1 MNDLRLAHYGS
12 EAVARDVIE
21 RFYAGSPAYRSL
33 IDAGLQQLGK
43 SDLREV
49 SWDDLPILTK
59 DNFYAANPWRD
70 FVPRESYHDIYSIL
84 RSSGTTNPDGTG
96 RGFFWPQLRSHD
108 TVLAPLLQ
116 ARLIDAFALGTRKT
130 LVIIGLSL
138 GSWAGGEQF
147 SFIFKTLALRNG
159 FPMVVFSPGNQHAE
173 ILELIGVLH
182 DEVDQILIALCPS
195 AIFYLEKLAEQTG
208 QILPLEKITFL
219 VTGEPFPEELRL
231 DLARRA
237 RRSGHEPTILSVY
250 GSADTGILGVESA
263 PLIQAR
269 QFLHAHPVFAR
280 QLGFASASIPNLYHV
295 QREDTFYEIVDGE
308 LVITRWQGI
317 PLARYNLKDRV
328 RLYSWP
334 KLCRELALADS
345 GNATFWINLAHQ
357 PLTDVMTV
365 AGRAHGCLFLCGSN
379 IFESMLEE
387 VFFGSELRDLSTG
400 AFCVWTELDAGRQ
413 VLCWQVELKEG
424 RVEPDESD
432 VRLLH
437 DRLVLLLGQQQPEFA
452 DDYETFYRP
461 FEQNGL
467 RIFRFVFT
475 PAPQLSALQRQAIK
489 RRIILERG
497 PLT

>member
-1 MNDLRLAHYGS
+1 MDDLSLGS
-12 EAVARDVIE
+12 FGSAAAARDVIE
-21 RFYAGSPAYRSL
+21 RFYAGSPAYKSL
-33 IDAGLQQLGK
+33 IDATLPRPGK
-43 SDLREV
+43 SDFRDLR
-49 SWDDLPILTK
+49 WDELPILTK

-70 FVPRESYHDIYSIL
+70 YVPRESYHDIYSIL
-84 RSSGTTNPDGTG
+84 RSSGATNPDGTG

-108 TVLAPLLQ
+108 MVLAPLLQ
-116 ARLIDAFALGTRKT
+116 ARLIEAFALGTRKT

-147 SFIFKTLALRNG
+147 SSIFKTLALRSG
-159 FPMVVFSPGNQHAE
+159 FPLVVFSPGNQHAE
-173 ILELIGVLH
+173 ILELIGVLQ

-195 AIFYLEKLAEQTG
+195 AIFYLEKLAKQTG
-208 QILPLEKITFL
+208 QSLPLEKITFL
-219 VTGEPFPEELRL
+219 VTGEPFPEDLRL

-237 RRSGHEPTILSVY
+237 RRSGDEPPILSVY
-250 GSADTGILGVESA
+250 GSADTGILGVESV

-269 QFLHAHPVFAR
+269 QFLDAHPEVAR
-280 QLGFASASIPNLYHV
+280 QLGFASASIPNLYHA

-317 PLARYNLKDRV
+317 PLARYNLKDRA

-334 KLCRELALADS
+334 VLCRTLARADQANTALWIELAD
-345 GNATFWINLAHQ
+345 Q
-357 PLTDVMTV
+357 PFTDVISV
-365 AGRAHGCLFLCGSN
+365 DGRAHGCLFLCGSN
-379 IFESMLEE
+379 IFESMLEQ
-387 VFFGSELRDLSTG
+387 VFYGSELRELSTG

-424 RVEPDESD
+424 RDEPDESD
-432 VRLLH
+432 LRLLH
-437 DRLVLLLGQQQPEFA
+437 NRLVQLLGQEQPEFA

-461 FEQNGL
+461 FEQEGL

-475 PAPQLSALQRQAIK
+475 PAPQLTALQRQAIK
-489 RRIILERG
+489 RRIIIERG